1 MDSTKEAQLFEG
13 IAASPGIAIGKAFVL
28 SGDIIK
34 VEQYEIRQ
42 SAVDKEIDKFKNA
55 IAKTKNELGKIH
67 RKASIKIGEDGEKLF
82 NVYKM
87 LLEDSLIIDETI
99 ERITKERI
107 NADFVYNSVLMK
119 FQNLLESTD
128 DEYFMG
134 RVADIRDV
142 KRRVIRNIQG
152 KKESF
157 INSITEKSI
166 IFARELTPLETVQ
179 LNKRLVLAFV
189 TDLGGKTSHA
199 AIMARSLQIPAVVGL
214 MNLSNQIKTG
224 DRIIVDGKKGE
235 VIINPSTETLENYR
249 KDQGKYL
256 NFTKRFEQ
264 IRDLPCRTR
273 DGKDIELSA
282 NLEFPDEV
290 DSVKTFGAK
299 GIGLYRTEYLYLMRN
314 DLPSEEDLYKEYY
327 QVAKQVHPNPVIIR
341 TLDIGGDKQ
350 PLCIHI
356 PHEENPFLG
365 LRAIRFCLE
374 QKDIFK
380 TQLRAIL
387 RASTI
392 GNIKILIPMICCI
405 DEVFETKKIIAEV
418 QNELI
423 NERISFD
430 ENIDLGVM
438 IEVPSAAIIADLI
451 AKEVDFLS
459 IGTNDLIQYTL
470 AVDRGNEHIS
480 YLYKN
485 LPLSVLRIIRDVVQ
499 AGHKQGVWVGM
510 CGEMAGS
517 PLATLILLGIGLD
530 ELSVSPS
537 VLPEIKT
544 IIRSTTFKEAE
555 KLAEKVLQLS
565 SSKSVENFMFKIMK
579 KNYSDFL

>member
-1 MDSTKEAQLFEG
+1 MNSTKEAQLFEG
-13 IAASPGIAIGKAFVL
+13 ISASPGIAIGKAYVL
-28 SGDIIK
+28 SGDVVK
-34 VEQYEIRQ
+34 VEQCDLKTSEIE
-42 SAVDKEIDKFKNA
+42 KEISKFQKA
-55 IAKTKNELGKIH
+55 IEKTKDELKRIH

-99 ERITKERI
+99 ERISKERK
-107 NADFVYNSVLMK
+107 NADYIYNCVLAK
-119 FQNLLESTD
+119 FQNLLESAD

-157 INSITEKSI
+157 INSIAEKSI

-214 MNLSNQIKTG
+214 RDLSNEIKTG
-224 DRIIVDGKKGE
+224 NRVIVDGKAGE
-235 VIINPSTETLENYR
+235 VIINPSANTLEKYR
-249 KDQGKYL
+249 KKQEKYI

-282 NLEFPDEV
+282 NLEFPDEIET
-290 DSVKTFGAK
+290 VKTYGAK
-299 GIGLYRTEYLYLMRN
+299 GIGLYRSEYLYLMKN
-314 DLPSEEDLYKEYY
+314 VLPSEDELYSEYNRI
-327 QVAKQVHPNPVIIR
+327 AKHVKPNPVIIR

-350 PLCIHI
+350 PRCINI
-356 PHEENPFLG
+356 PQEENPFLG
-365 LRAIRFCLE
+365 LRAIRLCLE
-374 QKDIFK
+374 RKDIFK

-387 RASTI
+387 RASAQ
-392 GNIKILIPMICCI
+392 GNIKILIPMICCV
-405 DEVFETKKIIAEV
+405 DEIMETKKVIADI
-418 QNELI
+418 QNELK
-423 NERISFD
+423 NEKIPFD
-430 ENIDLGVM
+430 ENIDIGVM
-438 IEVPSAAIIADLI
+438 IEVPSAAILADLI

-485 LPLSVLRIIRDVVQ
+485 LPLSVLRIIRDVVD
-499 AGHKQGVWVGM
+499 AGHRQGVWVGM

-517 PLATLILLGIGLD
+517 PIATLILLGLGLD
-530 ELSVSPS
+530 ELSVSPA

-544 IIRSTTFKEAE
+544 IIRSVTFEEAE

-565 SSKSVENFMFKIMK
+565 SSKSVENFIFKIMK
-579 KNYSDFL
+579 KNYSEFL